1 MSSNFFLQKKVQV
14 KDIFSKFNI
23 KKNFKVRYVKSI
35 HLAKKTDIS
44 FFDSI
49 KYKSD
54 ALSTKA
60 GICITQK
67 N

>member
-23 KKNFKVRYVKSI
+23 KKNFKVRDVKSL

-54 ALSTKA
+54 AFLLKQA
-60 GICITQK
+60 YVLPQK